1 MKSIRNILLILGV
14 VLSLNG
20 YGQDE
25 NIIKSGYVNI
35 ATLIVD
41 YVTYNFE
48 GGNISY
54 YSCPDCPTDSI
65 PLTIDYDP
73 PLDFGE
79 ITFKLSSSNDT
90 VFNAT
95 IIWMGT
101 GQIYKPNEFSTQ
113 SPFINTNTAVAKP
126 NDLRFIYYDGDVFT
140 NPSLINRANLAWNS
154 IDSLEILKMFA
165 DQGFKAAI
173 YLYPPTLGMFD
184 PNVAKWIIFL
194 YHYDKTGSIDNECL
208 HNVHFQLF
216 PNPVQQGGVV
226 NLKVTNTE
234 LSNYKIFNSLGQLVD
249 KGEIVGTES
258 QLILP
263 HLESG
268 IYLLQLSDK
277 DHKIMAT
284 QKLILK

>member
-1 MKSIRNILLILGV
+1 MKSIRNILLLLGV
-14 VLSLNG
+14 MLSLSG

-41 YVTYNFE
+41 FMTYNFE

-65 PLTIDYDP
+65 PFTIDYESP
-73 PLDFGE
+73 GDFGGVA
-79 ITFKLSSSNDT
+79 FKLSSSDDT
-90 VFNAT
+90 VFYAT

-101 GQIYKPNEFSTQ
+101 GQIYIPNEFSTQ
-113 SPFINTNTAVAKP
+113 TPFINTNTAVAKP
-126 NDLRFIYYDGDVFT
+126 GDLRYIAHDGGVIT
-140 NPSLINRANLAWNS
+140 STSLLNRADLAWNT
-154 IDSLEILKMFA
+154 IDSLEILKLFA

-173 YLYPPTLGMFD
+173 YMYPPAVGLFD
-184 PNVAKWIIFL
+184 PNEAKWIIFL
-194 YHYDKTGSIDNECL
+194 YHYDKTGSIDDECL
-208 HNVHFQLF
+208 HNDHFQLF
-216 PNPVQQGGVV
+216 PNPVQQGGVI
-226 NLKVTNTE
+226 NLKVTNTQ

-249 KGEIVGTES
+249 KGEIFGTES

-268 IYLLQLSDK
+268 IYLLQLSDRE
-277 DHKIMAT
+277 HKIMAT